1 MDIGSAF
8 TFVFDDEE
16 WLKKLAIG
24 GGIALG
30 SLILLPALGLGLLLL
45 LPLLGY
51 MLEVLKNVRDGQPRP
66 LPEWTDFG
74 GFFKTGL
81 VVFGI
86 SFVYSLPSLI
96 LSCAAATANSLPE
109 LMQLD
114 PDAAGAV
121 AIAATCLYCVQTLV
135 SLLTNAIIPAAL
147 IRYAQFGTF
156 GSAFQFGEVFRFI
169 TANLGDYLI
178 AVLLS
183 WVASF
188 IAIFGIILCLVGVVF
203 TFFWSLLVS
212 ANLYGQLARKAQ
224 LRV

>member
-8 TFVFDDEE
+8 SFVFDDEQ

-30 SLILLPALGLGLLLL
+30 SMILLPALGLGLLLL

-51 MLEVLKNVRDGQPRP
+51 MLEVLKNVRDGQLRP

-74 GFFKTGL
+74 SFFKTGL
-81 VVFGI
+81 AIFGI
-86 SFVYSLPSLI
+86 SLIYNIPAII
-96 LSCAAATANSLPE
+96 LSCAAGTANSLPE
-109 LMQLD
+109 LMELD
-114 PDAAGAV
+114 SDAAGAI
-121 AIAATCLYCVQTLV
+121 AIAAACLYCIQTLV
-135 SLLTNAIIPAAL
+135 SILTNAIIPAAW
-147 IRYAQFGTF
+147 IRYAQVGTF
-156 GSAFQFGEVFRFI
+156 GSAFQFGEIFGFI
-169 TANLGDYLI
+169 RANLGDYLI
-178 AVLLS
+178 AILLS

-188 IAIFGIILCLVGVVF
+188 IAVFGIILCLIGVVF

-224 LRV
+224 MRG

>member
-8 TFVFDDEE
+8 SFVFDDEE

-24 GGIALG
+24 GGIALL
-30 SLILLPALGLGLLLL
+30 SIFIVPILLIF
-45 LPLLGY
+45 GY
-51 MLEVLKNVRDGQPRP
+51 MIEVLKNVRDGQPRP

-86 SFVYSLPSLI
+86 SLVYSIPSIILVCASSTVQALPGLMELDSD
-96 LSCAAATANSLPE
+96 ATA
-109 LMQLD
+109 
-114 PDAAGAV
+114 
-121 AIAATCLYCVQTLV
+121 AIALAATCLSCVQILV
-135 SLLTNAIIPAAL
+135 SLLTNAIIPAAW

-156 GSAFQFGEVFRFI
+156 GSAFQFGEVFSFI
-169 TANLGDYLI
+169 TANIGDYLI
-178 AVLLS
+178 AILLS

-188 IAIFGIILCLVGVVF
+188 IASFGIILCLIGVVF
-203 TFFWSLLVS
+203 TFFWSLLVH

-224 LRV
+224 MRV

>member
-16 WLKKLAIG
+16 WIKKLAIG

-30 SLILLPALGLGLLLL
+30 SIILLPLLGLGLLLL

-51 MLEVLKNVRDGQPRP
+51 MLEVLKNVRDGQSRP

-81 VVFGI
+81 VIFGI
-86 SFVYSLPSLI
+86 SLVYSIPTII
-96 LSCAAATANSLPE
+96 LFCASSTANALPG
-109 LMQLD
+109 LMDLD
-114 PDAAGAV
+114 SDAAGA
-121 AIAATCLYCVQTLV
+121 IALVATCLSCIQFLV
-135 SLLTNAIIPAAL
+135 SLLINAILPAAW

-156 GSAFQFGEVFRFI
+156 GSALQFGQVFGFI
-169 TANLGDYLI
+169 TANIGDYLI
-178 AVLLS
+178 AILLS

-188 IAIFGIILCLVGVVF
+188 IASFGIILCLVGVVF

-224 LRV
+224 MSV